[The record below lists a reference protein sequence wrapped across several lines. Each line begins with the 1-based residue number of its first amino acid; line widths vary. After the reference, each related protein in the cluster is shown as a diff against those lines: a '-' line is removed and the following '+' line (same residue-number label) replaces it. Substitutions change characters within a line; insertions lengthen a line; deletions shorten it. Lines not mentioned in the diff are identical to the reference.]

1 VNDRPA
7 NPRRAGLPLRRLSFV
22 LCTSLGL
29 TAQAQQPAPPVDPYA
44 AVRAEFVQQL
54 SALEAM
60 PAPQLAGSTGEA
72 SDALRGYM
80 LYPYLEA
87 QRLRMPMRY
96 GLAPDD
102 TAIAALL
109 GRDGDAPWTRDLRR
123 DWLLDLARRQRWPDF
138 IKHYANNRADA
149 RLKCERLRALTA
161 TPPAEP
167 AALAQLQDTLL
178 GVWMTGSQLPDACV
192 APFEWARGQGWLTP
206 ERNERRARLALEAG
220 NADLALFLL
229 KSLPPEAAP
238 PLRGWARLLGNPD
251 REIDALIAGGPA
263 LINQQ
268 EPAAIAAAVIKISR
282 RDPLAAAPRV
292 NALIAACGSPCP
304 LASPATPGELRRE
317 VALGHAWSRLPGSV
331 TAFQQVDL
339 AALDERAHEWRV
351 RAALW
356 IGQWSLAASW
366 IDQMP
371 ATLAAQ
377 PRWRYW
383 KARARAAKG
392 DAEGAKVAKDLYEGL
407 LAENGY
413 YPLLAAGRL
422 GRGFTPTQISAPQD
436 PALQRQLVQQP
447 GVQRARELWL
457 AGRSEWSSLEWGETL
472 ASLTPAQA
480 MQAARLPGTWN
491 AWVQTVTAASK
502 AQVFDDFELLY
513 PRPFESE
520 VQAAAKLS
528 GVPSQWIFAVMRQE
542 SLYDPRARSRADALG
557 LLQMLVSTARETA
570 RRQGQPAP
578 DASAL
583 LDPAVNTRLG
593 ALHLKELLDRYEQE
607 FMLVLGAY
615 NAGPRPVQRWRPP
628 TESLDADVWIENVP
642 YNETRS
648 YIQRVTWHSAVFGWR
663 ATGQPQSADKLLKPI
678 TPGG

>member
-1 VNDRPA
+1 MNARPA
-7 NPRRAGLPLRRLSFV
+7 KPRRAGLPLRRLGLA
-22 LCTSLGL
+22 LCASWTLA
-29 TAQAQQPAPPVDPYA
+29 AQAQQPNPPTDPYA
-44 AVRAEFVQQL
+44 AVRAEFIQQL
-54 SALEAM
+54 KALEAM

-72 SDALRGYM
+72 SDALRSYM

-96 GLAPDD
+96 GLMPDD
-102 TAIAALL
+102 AAIGALL
-109 GRDGDAPWTRDLRR
+109 SRDGDMPWTRDLRR

-138 IKHYANNRADA
+138 INFYAANRADA

-167 AALAQLQDTLL
+167 AALAQLQDSVL
-178 GVWMTGSQLPDACV
+178 GVWMTGAQLPDACV
-192 APFEWARGQGWLTP
+192 APFEWARNQGWLTP

-220 NADLALFLL
+220 NADLAQFLL
-229 KSLPPEAAP
+229 KSLPPEALP
-238 PLRGWARLLGNPD
+238 QLREWAQLLSSPD
-251 REIDALIAGGPA
+251 REIDSLIAGGPA
-263 LINQQ
+263 LIKQQ

-282 RDPLAAAPRV
+282 RDPVASVQRV

-331 TAFQQVDL
+331 TAFQQVEL

-351 RAALW
+351 RSALW

-366 IDQMP
+366 IEQMP
-371 ATLAAQ
+371 AALASQA
-377 PRWRYW
+377 RWRYW
-383 KARARAAKG
+383 KARARAATG
-392 DAEGAKVAKDLYEGL
+392 DAVSAKAIYESL
-407 LAENGY
+407 QSENGF

-422 GRGFTPTQISAPQD
+422 GRGFSPTQVSAPQD
-436 PALQRQLVQQP
+436 PAVQRQLVQLP
-447 GVQRARELWL
+447 GTQRARELWL
-457 AGRSEWSSLEWGETL
+457 AGRSEWSSLEWGEMLATL
-472 ASLTPAQA
+472 NPAQA

-520 VQAAAKLS
+520 VQAASKLS

-557 LLQMLVSTARETA
+557 LLQMLVGTARDTA
-570 RRQGQPAP
+570 RRQGQASP

-583 LDPAVNTRLG
+583 FDPAVNTRLG
-593 ALHLKELLDRYEQE
+593 ALHIKELLDRYEQE
-607 FMLVLGAY
+607 FVLVLGAY
-615 NAGPRPVQRWRPP
+615 NAGPKPVQRWRPA
-628 TESLDADVWIENVP
+628 TRSLDADVWIENVP

-663 ATGQPQSADKLLKPI
+663 ATGQPQSADQLLKPI